1 MHKFTYWYEGFVF
14 IVIFLIVM
22 VIPCVLIAFL
32 GSRLINQLGQYP
44 TRSVKA
50 NMDMALPVLGSMV
63 LSFGLLAAFYRFF
76 SD

>member
-1 MHKFTYWYEGFVF
+1 MHKFTYWYEGFIF
-14 IVIFLIVM
+14 IAIFLIVM

-32 GSRLINQLGQYP
+32 GSRLIYQLGQYP

-50 NMDMALPVLGSMV
+50 NMDMALPLLGSMV
-63 LSFGLLAAFYRFF
+63 LSFGLLVVFYRFF